1 MPIKKTK
8 LYQYIFLLI
17 ITFMVIFNGGN
28 NNLYIQFNFIIISI
42 FFLLFIREK
51 NYLAHMRKIFSTNKL
66 AIKLYVLFISFLI
79 FQTIPLPIEW
89 LSFLSPEKYNF
100 LNKLEF
106 NGNFNSISL
115 SPINS
120 YFSLLNYLSI
130 FLYLIIFK
138 SLFYKKKYILEFY
151 YFLVFLGA
159 FASSVAIYFLLIGNP
174 DFLMLKNS
182 HAKTNATGFFI
193 NRTVFSCFLT
203 LCFFSGIEYLKMI
216 DHYQK
221 NNTDTFFNKIYVR
234 IFLLLTTIAIIT
246 TFSRLGNF
254 LFISLI
260 IMYIS
265 QALYTNDKKN
275 RFFLITLILIVL
287 FDVLIL
293 GFYFGSEKLLQ
304 RYSFLQN
311 EINEYLPSSTEISL
325 SRGDL
330 TKFTLIEFKKFNLF
344 GYGGGGF
351 EYLFK
356 INYQN
361 LSTDFASHA
370 HSGIIEFIG
379 EFGLIG
385 STFISLSLLFTC
397 ANKDFLSFKNFL
409 LCYLLIFILIFDF
422 SFHIPI
428 IQFLFILLLSV
439 SYKRSDNFEYRFDD

>member
-1 MPIKKTK
+1 MPLKKTK

-51 NYLAHMRKIFSTNKL
+51 NYLAHMRKIFSENKL
-66 AIKLYVLFISFLI
+66 AITLYLLFISFLI

-151 YFLVFLGA
+151 YSLVFLGA
-159 FASSVAIYFLLIGNP
+159 FAASVAIYFYLIGNP
-174 DFLMLKNS
+174 DFLIIKNINKS
-182 HAKTNATGFFI
+182 AATGFFI

-234 IFLLLTTIAIIT
+234 IFILLITIAIIT
-246 TFSRLGNF
+246 TFSKLGNF

-265 QALYTNDKKN
+265 REFYTNDKKN
-275 RFFLITLILIVL
+275 KFFLITLILIVL

-304 RYSFLQN
+304 RYSFLHS
-311 EINEYLPSSTEISL
+311 EIIEYLPSSDQSIL
-325 SRGDL
+325 SRADI
-330 TKFTLIEFKKFNLF
+330 TKFAFIEFKKFILF

-356 INYQN
+356 INFQN
-361 LSTDFASHA
+361 LSTNFASHA
-370 HSGIIEFIG
+370 HSDFLEFIG

-385 STFISLSLLFTC
+385 STLISLSLLFTC
-397 ANKDFLSFKNFL
+397 ANKKFFSFKNFL

-428 IQFLFILLLSV
+428 IQFLLILLLSV
-439 SYKRSDNFEYRFDD
+439 SYKRSDNFEYKFND

>member
-1 MPIKKTK
+1 MLIKKNK

-151 YFLVFLGA
+151 YSLVFLGA
-159 FASSVAIYFLLIGNP
+159 FAASVAIYFYLIGNP
-174 DFLMLKNS
+174 DFLIIKNINKS
-182 HAKTNATGFFI
+182 AATGFFI

-234 IFLLLTTIAIIT
+234 IFLLLITIAIIT
-246 TFSRLGNF
+246 TFSKLGNF

-265 QALYTNDKKN
+265 QALYKNDKKD

-311 EINEYLPSSTEISL
+311 EINEYLPSSAQSIL
-325 SRGDL
+325 SRADI
-330 TKFTLIEFKKFNLF
+330 TKFAFIEFKKFILF

-361 LSTDFASHA
+361 SSTNFASHA
-370 HSGIIEFIG
+370 HSDFLEFIG

-385 STFISLSLLFTC
+385 STLISLSLLFTC

-439 SYKRSDNFEYRFDD
+439 SYKQSNNFEYKFND

>member
-1 MPIKKTK
+1 MPLKKTK

-66 AIKLYVLFISFLI
+66 AITLYLLFISFLI

-106 NGNFNSISL
+106 NGNFNPISL

-138 SLFYKKKYILEFY
+138 SLFYKKKYILKFY

-159 FASSVAIYFLLIGNP
+159 FAASVAIYFYLIGNP
-174 DFLMLKNS
+174 DFLIIKNINKS
-182 HAKTNATGFFI
+182 AATGFFI

-234 IFLLLTTIAIIT
+234 IFLLLITIAIIT
-246 TFSRLGNF
+246 TFSKLGNF

-265 QALYTNDKKN
+265 QALYKNDKKD

-304 RYSFLQN
+304 RFSFLQS
-311 EINEYLPSSTEISL
+311 EINEYLPSSAQSIL
-325 SRGDL
+325 SRADI
-330 TKFTLIEFKKFNLF
+330 TKFTFIEFKKFILF

-356 INYQN
+356 INFQN
-361 LSTDFASHA
+361 LSTNFASHA
-370 HSGIIEFIG
+370 HSDFLEFIG

-385 STFISLSLLFTC
+385 STLISLSLLFTC
-397 ANKDFLSFKNFL
+397 ANKKFFSFKNFL

-439 SYKRSDNFEYRFDD
+439 NYKQSNNFEYKFND

>member
-1 MPIKKTK
+1 MTIKKNK

-51 NYLAHMRKIFSTNKL
+51 NYFAHVRKIFSTNKL

-106 NGNFNSISL
+106 DGNFNSISL

-120 YFSLLNYLSI
+120 YFSILNYLSI
-130 FLYLIIFK
+130 FLFLIIFK
-138 SLFYKKKYILEFY
+138 SLFYRTKDIFKFY
-151 YFLVFLGA
+151 YFLVFIGA
-159 FASSVAIYFLLIGNP
+159 FAASVAVYFLLIGNP
-174 DFLMLKNS
+174 DFLIMKKIIKS
-182 HAKTNATGFFI
+182 TATGFFI
-193 NRTVFSCFLT
+193 NSTVFSCFLT

-304 RYSFLQN
+304 RYSFLHS
-311 EINEYLPSSTEISL
+311 EINEYLPSSAQSIL
-325 SRGDL
+325 SRADL
-330 TKFTLIEFKKFNLF
+330 TKFAFIEFKKFILF

-356 INYQN
+356 INFQN
-361 LSTDFASHA
+361 LSTQFALHA
-370 HSGIIEFIG
+370 HSSIIEFIG

-439 SYKRSDNFEYRFDD
+439 SYKRSNNFEYRFDD

>member
-1 MPIKKTK
+1 MLIKKNK

-17 ITFMVIFNGGN
+17 ITLMVIFNGGN

-51 NYLAHMRKIFSTNKL
+51 NYSAHVREIFSKNKI
-66 AIKLYVLFISFLI
+66 AILLYSLFISFLI

-89 LSFLSPEKYNF
+89 LNFLSPGKYNI
-100 LNKLEF
+100 LNELEF
-106 NGNFNSISL
+106 KENFSSISL
-115 SPINS
+115 SPTNS
-120 YFSLLNYLSI
+120 FFSLLNYSSI

-138 SLFYKKKYILEFY
+138 SLFYRNKDIFKFY

-159 FASSVAIYFLLIGNP
+159 FAASVAIYFYLIGNP
-174 DFLMLKNS
+174 DFWILKNNGS
-182 HAKTNATGFFI
+182 SATGFFI

-203 LCFFSGIEYLKMI
+203 LCFFSGIEYLKKI

-221 NNTDTFFNKIYVR
+221 NNTNNFFNKIYVR
-234 IFLLLTTIAIIT
+234 LFLLLITIAIIT

-260 IMYIS
+260 IIYIS
-265 QALYTNDKKN
+265 QALYKNDKKN

-287 FDVLIL
+287 FDVLVL

-311 EINEYLPSSTEISL
+311 EINEYLPSSGEASL
-325 SRGDL
+325 SRGEIA
-330 TKFTLIEFKKFNLF
+330 KFAFVEFKKFIFF

-351 EYLFK
+351 ESLLK
-356 INYQN
+356 INFQN
-361 LSTDFASHA
+361 LSTLFATHA
-370 HSGIIEFIG
+370 HSDIMEFLG
-379 EFGLIG
+379 EFGLVGFTLI
-385 STFISLSLLFTC
+385 TLSFLFSC
-397 ANKDFLSFKNFL
+397 ANKNYFSFKNFL

-428 IQFLFILLLSV
+428 IQLLFVLLLSI
-439 SYKRSDNFEYRFDD
+439 SYERSNNLEI

>member
-1 MPIKKTK
+1 
-8 LYQYIFLLI
+8 
-17 ITFMVIFNGGN
+17 
-28 NNLYIQFNFIIISI
+28 
-42 FFLLFIREK
+42 
-51 NYLAHMRKIFSTNKL
+51 MRKIFSTNKL

-159 FASSVAIYFLLIGNP
+159 FAASVAIYFYLIGNP

-234 IFLLLTTIAIIT
+234 IFLLLITIAIIT
-246 TFSRLGNF
+246 TFSKLGNF

-265 QALYTNDKKN
+265 REFYTNDKKN
-275 RFFLITLILIVL
+275 KFFLITLILIVL

-304 RYSFLQN
+304 RYSFLQS
-311 EINEYLPSSTEISL
+311 ELNEYLPSSTEISL
-325 SRGDL
+325 SRGGIV
-330 TKFTLIEFKKFNLF
+330 KFAFIEFKKFIFF

-356 INYQN
+356 INFQN
-361 LSTDFASHA
+361 LSTQFASHA
-370 HSGIIEFIG
+370 HSSIIEFIG

-385 STFISLSLLFTC
+385 STFISLSLLLTC

>member
-1 MPIKKTK
+1 
-8 LYQYIFLLI
+8 
-17 ITFMVIFNGGN
+17 MVIFNGGN

-106 NGNFNSISL
+106 NGNFNPISL

-159 FASSVAIYFLLIGNP
+159 FAASVAIYFYLIGNP

-311 EINEYLPSSTEISL
+311 EIGEYLPSTTESSL
-325 SRGDL
+325 SRGGIV
-330 TKFTLIEFKKFNLF
+330 KFAFIEFKKFIFF

-356 INYQN
+356 INFQN
-361 LSTDFASHA
+361 LSTQFASHA
-370 HSGIIEFIG
+370 HSSIIEFIG

>member
-1 MPIKKTK
+1 
-8 LYQYIFLLI
+8 
-17 ITFMVIFNGGN
+17 
-28 NNLYIQFNFIIISI
+28 
-42 FFLLFIREK
+42 
-51 NYLAHMRKIFSTNKL
+51 
-66 AIKLYVLFISFLI
+66 
-79 FQTIPLPIEW
+79 
-89 LSFLSPEKYNF
+89 
-100 LNKLEF
+100 
-106 NGNFNSISL
+106 
-115 SPINS
+115 
-120 YFSLLNYLSI
+120 
-130 FLYLIIFK
+130 
-138 SLFYKKKYILEFY
+138 
-151 YFLVFLGA
+151 
-159 FASSVAIYFLLIGNP
+159 
-174 DFLMLKNS
+174 MLKNS

-260 IMYIS
+260 IMYIL

-325 SRGDL
+325 TRGSII
-330 TKFTLIEFKKFNLF
+330 KFAFIEFKKFIFF

-356 INYQN
+356 INFQN
-361 LSTDFASHA
+361 LSTQFASHA
-370 HSGIIEFIG
+370 HSSIIEFIG

>member
-1 MPIKKTK
+1 MPIKRTK

-89 LSFLSPEKYNF
+89 LSFLSPEKYNL

-138 SLFYKKKYILEFY
+138 SLFYRTKDILKFY
-151 YFLVFLGA
+151 CFLAFLGA
-159 FASSVAIYFLLIGNP
+159 FAASVAIYFYLIGNP

-246 TFSRLGNF
+246 TFSKLGNF

-311 EINEYLPSSTEISL
+311 EIYEYLPSSTEISL
-325 SRGDL
+325 SRGSII
-330 TKFTLIEFKKFNLF
+330 KFAFIEFKKFNLF

-356 INYQN
+356 INFQN
-361 LSTDFASHA
+361 LSTNFASHA
-370 HSGIIEFIG
+370 HSSIIEFIG

>member
-1 MPIKKTK
+1 MLIKKNK
-8 LYQYIFLLI
+8 LYQYIFFLI

-51 NYLAHMRKIFSTNKL
+51 NYLAHMRKIFSENKL
-66 AIKLYVLFISFLI
+66 AITLYLLFISFLI

-138 SLFYKKKYILEFY
+138 SLFYRTKDIFKFY

-159 FASSVAIYFLLIGNP
+159 FAASVAIYFYLIGNP
-174 DFLMLKNS
+174 DFLIIKNINKS
-182 HAKTNATGFFI
+182 AATGFFI

-234 IFLLLTTIAIIT
+234 IFLLLITIAIIT
-246 TFSRLGNF
+246 TFSKLGNF

-265 QALYTNDKKN
+265 REFYTNDKKN
-275 RFFLITLILIVL
+275 KFFLITLILIVL

-304 RYSFLQN
+304 RYSFLHS
-311 EINEYLPSSTEISL
+311 EIIEYLPSSDQSIL
-325 SRGDL
+325 SRADI
-330 TKFTLIEFKKFNLF
+330 TKFAFIEFKKFILF

-361 LSTDFASHA
+361 SSTNFASHA
-370 HSGIIEFIG
+370 HSDFLEFIG

-385 STFISLSLLFTC
+385 STLISLSLLFTC

-439 SYKRSDNFEYRFDD
+439 NYKQSNNFEYKFND

>member
-1 MPIKKTK
+1 MLIKKSK
-8 LYQYIFLLI
+8 FYQYIFLLI
-17 ITFMVIFNGGN
+17 LTLMVIFNGGN

-42 FFLLFIREK
+42 FFLSTIREK
-51 NYLAHMRKIFSTNKL
+51 NYSAHIRKIFAKNKL
-66 AIKLYVLFISFLI
+66 AVLLYSLFIIFLI
-79 FQTIPLPIEW
+79 FQIIPLPIEW
-89 LSFLSPEKYNF
+89 LSFLSPEKYNI

-106 NGNFNSISL
+106 NGNFNSISW
-115 SPINS
+115 SPVNS

-138 SLFYKKKYILEFY
+138 SLFYRNKDIFRFY

-159 FASSVAIYFLLIGNP
+159 FAASVAIYFYLIGNP
-174 DFLMLKNS
+174 DFLILKNRS
-182 HAKTNATGFFI
+182 SVTSATGFFI
-193 NRTVFSCFLT
+193 NRTVFSCFLV
-203 LCFFSGIEYLKMI
+203 LCFSCGIEYLKMI
-216 DHYQK
+216 DYYQK
-221 NNTDTFFNKIYVR
+221 NNTNNFFNKIYVR
-234 IFLLLTTIAIIT
+234 IFILLTTIGIIT

-260 IMYIS
+260 LIYIS
-265 QALYTNDKKN
+265 QAIYLNDKKN
-275 RFFLITLILIVL
+275 RLFLITLILIVL

-311 EINEYLPSSTEISL
+311 EINEYLPNLGEVSL

-330 TKFTLIEFKKFNLF
+330 AKFAFIEFKKFIFF

-351 EYLFK
+351 ENVLK

-361 LSTDFASHA
+361 LSINYASHA
-370 HSGIIEFIG
+370 HSDLIEFFG

-385 STFISLSLLFTC
+385 FTLIASSLFFSST
-397 ANKDFLSFKNFL
+397 NKNFFSFKNFL
-409 LCYLLIFILIFDF
+409 LCYLLIFILFFDF

-428 IQFLFILLLSV
+428 IQFLFILLLGIN
-439 SYKRSDNFEYRFDD
+439 YERSDNSEYKF

>member
-1 MPIKKTK
+1 
-8 LYQYIFLLI
+8 
-17 ITFMVIFNGGN
+17 
-28 NNLYIQFNFIIISI
+28 
-42 FFLLFIREK
+42 
-51 NYLAHMRKIFSTNKL
+51 
-66 AIKLYVLFISFLI
+66 
-79 FQTIPLPIEW
+79 
-89 LSFLSPEKYNF
+89 
-100 LNKLEF
+100 
-106 NGNFNSISL
+106 
-115 SPINS
+115 
-120 YFSLLNYLSI
+120 
-130 FLYLIIFK
+130 
-138 SLFYKKKYILEFY
+138 
-151 YFLVFLGA
+151 
-159 FASSVAIYFLLIGNP
+159 
-174 DFLMLKNS
+174 
-182 HAKTNATGFFI
+182 
-193 NRTVFSCFLT
+193 
-203 LCFFSGIEYLKMI
+203 MI

-246 TFSRLGNF
+246 TFSKLGNF

-260 IMYIS
+260 FMYIS
-265 QALYTNDKKN
+265 RELYKNDKKN
-275 RFFLITLILIVL
+275 KFFLITLILIVL

-304 RYSFLQN
+304 RYSFLQS
-311 EINEYLPSSTEISL
+311 ELNEYLPSSAQSIL
-325 SRGDL
+325 SRADI
-330 TKFTLIEFKKFNLF
+330 TKFAFIEFKKFIFF

-361 LSTDFASHA
+361 ISTNFASHA
-370 HSGIIEFIG
+370 HSSIIELIG

-439 SYKRSDNFEYRFDD
+439 SYKQSDNFEYRFDD

>member
-1 MPIKKTK
+1 
-8 LYQYIFLLI
+8 
-17 ITFMVIFNGGN
+17 
-28 NNLYIQFNFIIISI
+28 
-42 FFLLFIREK
+42 
-51 NYLAHMRKIFSTNKL
+51 MRKIFSTNKL

-138 SLFYKKKYILEFY
+138 SLFYRTKDIFKFY

-159 FASSVAIYFLLIGNP
+159 FAASVAIYFYLIGNP
-174 DFLMLKNS
+174 DFLIIKNINKS
-182 HAKTNATGFFI
+182 AATGFFI

-234 IFLLLTTIAIIT
+234 IFLLLITIAIIT
-246 TFSRLGNF
+246 TFSKLGNF

-265 QALYTNDKKN
+265 QALYKNDKKD

-311 EINEYLPSSTEISL
+311 EINEYLPSSTEVNL
-325 SRGDL
+325 SRGLL
-330 TKFTLIEFKKFNLF
+330 TKFAFIEFKKFIF
-344 GYGGGGF
+344 YGYGGGGF

-361 LSTDFASHA
+361 LSTNFASHA
-370 HSGIIEFIG
+370 HSDFLEFIG

-385 STFISLSLLFTC
+385 STLISLSLLFTC
-397 ANKDFLSFKNFL
+397 ANKKFFSFKNFL
-409 LCYLLIFILIFDF
+409 LCYLLIFIIIFDF

-439 SYKRSDNFEYRFDD
+439 NYKQSNNFEYKFND